1 MMTFDTILVSRD
13 ETEPSVAI
21 LTLNRPEAMNSFN
34 LAMHREL
41 QSAYKALDADPSVRV
56 IVVTGAGRAFGAAVG
71 VGATMTMP
79 MDIRIC
85 SERSKWAFPF
95 ARRGIVCDGA
105 ASWFLP
111 RLVGWAKA
119 NEWILRASI
128 LTADEMQRAGYVSEV
143 QPVENVLSR
152 ALELARD
159 IAVNCSPTSTA
170 NNKRLLRQSMM
181 GYGALEEA
189 AFAAHMTESRML
201 NAAFVSADCEEGV
214 RAFLEKRA
222 PKFADRT

>member
-1 MMTFDTILVSRD
+1 
-13 ETEPSVAI
+13 
-21 LTLNRPEAMNSFN
+21 
-34 LAMHREL
+34 
-41 QSAYKALDADPSVRV
+41 
-56 IVVTGAGRAFGAAVG
+56 
-71 VGATMTMP
+71 
-79 MDIRIC
+79 
-85 SERSKWAFPF
+85 
-95 ARRGIVCDGA
+95 
-105 ASWFLP
+105 
-111 RLVGWAKA
+111 
-119 NEWILRASI
+119 
-128 LTADEMQRAGYVSEV
+128 MQRAGYVSEV
-143 QPVENVLSR
+143 HPVENVLSR